1 MGVYIF
7 TPEDLLR
14 YGTLTHEQL
23 EVLKR
28 ALLER
33 KDVLIVGTSR
43 AGKTKLVE
51 ALIHLIPD
59 DRKIAVVTA
68 YNEFKQFRE
77 NIVVINTEF
86 GQDSLKSRTERVIE
100 KIRRIN
106 PDYVVID
113 TIHTVHVPTILS
125 ELLDDYTFI
134 VTSLAMSDDI
144 IDEIRHWLGVN
155 DDIISKFDIIVELK
169 RDFRTNTRRVNK
181 IYAVKRED
189 GRIKLEDI
197 AWDSV

>member
-1 MGVYIF
+1 MGIYIF

-23 EVLKR
+23 ELLKN

-33 KDVLIVGTSR
+33 KDILVLGASR
-43 AGKTKLVE
+43 SGKTKLVE

-86 GQDSLKSRTERVIE
+86 GQDSLKNRTEHVIE
-100 KIRRIN
+100 KIKRIN

-113 TIHTVHVPTILS
+113 TIHTVHVPTILDQ
-125 ELLDDYTFI
+125 LLDDYTFI

-144 IDEIRHWLGVN
+144 IEEVRHWLKAN
-155 DDIISKFDIIVELK
+155 DDVISRFDVIVELK
-169 RDFRTNTRRVNK
+169 RDFRTNTRKVNR
-181 IYAVKRED
+181 IYAVKKED
-189 GRIKLEDI
+189 GEIKLEGMSDI
-197 AWDSV
+197 